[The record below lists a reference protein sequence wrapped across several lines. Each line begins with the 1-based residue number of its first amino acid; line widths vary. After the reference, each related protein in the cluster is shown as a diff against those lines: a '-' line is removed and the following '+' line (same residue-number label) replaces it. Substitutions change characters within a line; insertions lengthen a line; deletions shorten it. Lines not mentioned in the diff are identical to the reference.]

1 MNHLTLVENMVTS
14 KSNRY
19 PESIFWRNPSK
30 KGSEIEFWNSRAW
43 EGNRVTSH
51 LQFEPEIVLKMISYC
66 NH

>member
-43 EGNRVTSH
+43 
-51 LQFEPEIVLKMISYC
+51 FC
-66 NH
+66 C